1 MIIKKFQKSAITRF
15 LPLLIS
21 AVLITQSGLLVAEI
35 IPSSRRVNWEPGV
48 LGGIPN
54 RTTIFANV
62 TQAPYNANSSG
73 SANAAA
79 AIQSAINACPAN
91 QVVFIP
97 AGTYRLDSTLRLK
110 DNVTLRGAGR
120 YSTVLRFSGS
130 GDSVIR
136 FGSSSYVWDFS
147 SSTSHPLTGGIG
159 KGSTSIRTANNDW
172 AVGDVLLVDEL
183 EDNDLFEN
191 DGNSGACTWCGR
203 ANGKRCHSQIV
214 EVMARTSTSA
224 TINPPLYS
232 DYKSS
237 SSPQA
242 VRFRGMIKMAGVE
255 SLGITNVNGAA
266 RDTIV
271 MEAGYKCW
279 VKDCDLAV
287 SNRRHIWMY
296 HSIWC
301 EIRDNSFHH
310 GAGPDWSSPAYRP
323 DRGYG
328 IFLGQA
334 NTSCLVENNDFNKLH
349 FAVAFEGGCSGNVIS
364 YNFVTNIMYT
374 EGETPQPSLGNHGS
388 HPMMNLWEGN
398 VLRSK
403 ILMDS
408 YWGSSS
414 HTTVFRNCISN
425 MRVNNG
431 QQALQYVFIFDIWKN
446 NRYHNIVGNV
456 LGTVGMETAV
466 DAPNGYPYGGKYIY
480 RLGNTDANDN
490 STAGNDTT
498 VAATILR
505 HGNWDSV
512 TRGVLWQ
519 SGISDR
525 TIPSSLYLTGKPSWW
540 GSSPWPA
547 IGSDLNPTVGRIP
560 AEVRH
565 HSGIVNSPKPVAPI
579 NFRMLGP

>member
-1 MIIKKFQKSAITRF
+1 MAHPWRVVCYGRPRRRHSRSSQRQQRETVRRERREILRVETCQLGPGKNRRCREWHGAGD
-15 LPLLIS
+15 
-21 AVLITQSGLLVAEI
+21 AVARSRNLHPRAGIAEGCEL
-35 IPSSRRVNWEPGV
+35 SR
-48 LGGIPN
+48 L
-54 RTTIFANV
+54 
-62 TQAPYNANSSG
+62 
-73 SANAAA
+73 
-79 AIQSAINACPAN
+79 
-91 QVVFIP
+91 P
-97 AGTYRLDSTLRLK
+97 AGTYRLDSSLKMK
-110 DNVTLRGAGR
+110 DNVTLRGSGPGA
-120 YSTVLRFSGS
+120 TLLRFNGS

-136 FGSSSYVWDFS
+136 FASGSYQWDFS
-147 SSTSHPLTGGIG
+147 GSTSFPITGGFN
-159 KGSTSIRTANNDW
+159 KGSTSVTVPNNNW
-172 AVGDVLLVDEL
+172 VASDVLLIDEL
-183 EDNDLFEN
+183 ENSDLFEN
-191 DGNSGACTWCGR
+191 DGNSGTCSWCGR
-203 ANGKRCHSQIV
+203 ANGERCHSQIV
-214 EVMARTSTSA
+214 EVQSRTTTSA

-232 DYKSS
+232 DFRSG

-242 VRFRGMIKMAGVE
+242 VRFRGMIKMAGIE

-271 MEAGYKCW
+271 MEGAYKCW

-287 SNRRHIWMY
+287 SYRRHIWMY

-301 EIRDNSFHH
+301 EFRDNSFHH

-334 NTSCLVENNDFNKLH
+334 STSCLIENNDFNKLH
-349 FAVAFEGGCSGNVIS
+349 FAVAFEGGCSGNVIA
-364 YNFVTNIMYT
+364 YNFVTNVMYT
-374 EGETPQPSLGNHGS
+374 EGETPQPSLGNHGA

-398 VLRSK
+398 ILRSK

-425 MRVNNG
+425 MRNNNG

-466 DAPNGYPYGGKYIY
+466 DAPNGFPYGGKYIY
-480 RLGNTDANDN
+480 RLGNSDANDN
-490 STAGNDTT
+490 STADNDTT
-498 VAATILR
+498 VTATILR

-512 TRGVLWQ
+512 TRGVLWE

-525 TIPSSLYLTGKPSWW
+525 TIPPSLYLTGKPSWW

-560 AEVRH
+560 AEIRH
-565 HSGIVNSPKPVAPI
+565 NGGRVVSNRPEPPT
-579 NFRMLGP
+579 NFRMVGQ